1 MPTFR
6 RNVPPRPY
14 RLKPLAQEG
23 HVFYGARIKHPYS
36 QEPPMSIDATL
47 SALKLSLPTVS
58 MPAANYVPY
67 VISGGLAYFSG
78 TLPMQDGKPQF
89 IGKVGKEFTIE
100 QGQDCA
106 KLCVL
111 NIISHLKNALGGDLG
126 KVKRLIRLG
135 VFVNSAAG
143 FTDQPKVANGASD
156 LMVALFGDNGKHARF
171 AVGVSELPFGV
182 AVEVDSTFAV

>member
-1 MPTFR
+1 
-6 RNVPPRPY
+6 
-14 RLKPLAQEG
+14 
-23 HVFYGARIKHPYS
+23 
-36 QEPPMSIDATL
+36 MSVDA
-47 SALKLSLPTVS
+47 KLSSLGLTLATVS

-67 VISGGLAYFSG
+67 VISGNLVYFSG
-78 TLPMQDGKPQF
+78 TLPMKDGKPQF
-89 IGKVGKEFTIE
+89 LGKLGEAITIE
-100 QGQDCA
+100 QGQECA

-135 VFVNSAAG
+135 VFVSSAAG

-182 AVEVDSTFAV
+182 AVEVDATFEI

>member
-1 MPTFR
+1 
-6 RNVPPRPY
+6 
-14 RLKPLAQEG
+14 
-23 HVFYGARIKHPYS
+23 
-36 QEPPMSIDATL
+36 MSIDATL